1 MNAQQNTWKVPVLA
15 VLNEDGSV
23 NLSAHAWSVDQTIG
37 VPSSNVSE
45 DAMQELRKV
54 PGKTV
59 VLEAEVNLGAEEI
72 GDVVHAVLPL
82 PEHLAAHAEIL
93 DSVTGLVCEDCF
105 ESDQR
110 GEDLDFLG
118 SAQMY
123 DISSEVDSSG
133 YFDCLNCDELSI
145 DGHRVSAYFRP

>member
-1 MNAQQNTWKVPVLA
+1 MSEQQNTWKVPALA

-23 NLSAHAWSVDQTIG
+23 NLSVHAWSVGQTIG

-45 DAMQELRKV
+45 NAMQELRKV

-82 PEHLAAHAEIL
+82 PEHLAAHAGVI
-93 DSVTGLVCEDCF
+93 DSVTGLVCEGCF
-105 ESDQR
+105 GADQR
-110 GEDLDFLG
+110 GEDLDFFG
-118 SAQMY
+118 SAQTY
-123 DISSEVDSSG
+123 DVSSEVDSSG
-133 YFDCLNCDELSI
+133 YFDCLNCNDVSI
-145 DGHRVSAYFRP
+145 AGHPTTAYFRP